1 MADLLLTIG
10 ETAAALRV
18 SVRQV
23 RALAR
28 HGLPVVRLSRKTLLV
43 RRTDLDTFIAA
54 RVDTTVSNMLSGG
67 HDRSGGATGPGA
79 APPHAGAA
87 RRQARRPR
95 DDGEPVGT
103 GNGAGPRAGRPLDS
117 VRRRVRVQTMKEDP
131 Q

>member
-54 RVDTTVSNMLSGG
+54 RVDTTVSNMLGGG
-67 HDRSGGATGPGA
+67 HDRSGGAAGPNA
-79 APPHAGAA
+79 APPHTGAA
-87 RRQARRPR
+87 CRQARRPR
-95 DDGEPVGT
+95 DDGEPVGAGSGERGT
-103 GNGAGPRAGRPLDS
+103 GNVPAPVARLIRYVAASAPKR
-117 VRRRVRVQTMKEDP
+117 
-131 Q
+131 